1 MAILSLS
8 QARVQDPIL
17 TSMAYGVPIQGFIGH
32 KILPFVPVA
41 KRKVKVIV
49 FGQTR
54 EKYLYAT
61 RRAPG
66 DNITRIQTG
75 YGDTDVELYQDALE
89 GELPIEIDEEAEGIV
104 DMQMDA
110 ITMVKTG
117 LCNRLE
123 FDIFSIINNFA
134 GYPATNRAALVAGTQ
149 FSNAAVNPIAAFDIA
164 NQAVLAGISRLPNTI
179 VYGGL
184 KAFNAVKE
192 NPRVRDQ
199 IKYTDPKSI
208 SMQTLGGILGYPT
221 SLISLATYVNPSAP
235 GVQIPFFDNSIWV
248 GYVPG
253 NGESTNP
260 HEVTSTLIPETGANK
275 RMPAYGY
282 TYVRM
287 AADIGGGMETGLV
300 MDKPYYEENRRTWY
314 FPGVVD
320 RVPVVTGMAAGY
332 LFTNVS
338 A

>member
-1 MAILSLS
+1 MALNSLS
-8 QARVQDPIL
+8 QARVADPVL

-32 KILPFVPVA
+32 KIMPFVPVK
-41 KRKVKVIV
+41 KRKTKVIV
-49 FGQTR
+49 FGSRR

-61 RRAPG
+61 RRGPG
-66 DNITRIQTG
+66 GNIQRIQTG
-75 YGDTDVELYQDALE
+75 YGDTDIELYQDALE
-89 GELPIEIDEEAEGIV
+89 GELPVEIDEEAEGIV
-104 DMQMDA
+104 DMQIDA

-123 FDIFSIINNFA
+123 FDIFSLINNFA
-134 GYPATNRAALVAGTQ
+134 AYPATNRQALLAATQ

-235 GVQIPFFDNSIWV
+235 TIEIPFFDNSIWI

-253 NGESTNP
+253 NGEAINP
-260 HEVTSTLIPETGANK
+260 HDITSTLIPETGANK
-275 RMPAYGY
+275 RTPAYGY

-287 AADIGGGMETGLV
+287 AASMGGGLETGLV
-300 MDKPYYEENRRTWY
+300 MDRPYYGNNNRTWY

-320 RVPVVTGMAAGY
+320 RAPVVTGMAAGY

>member
-1 MAILSLS
+1 MSLLSLQ
-8 QARVQDPIL
+8 QARVVDPLL
-17 TSMAYGVPIQGFIGH
+17 TSMAYGIPIQGFIGH
-32 KILPFVPVA
+32 KILPFVPVP
-41 KRKVKVIV
+41 KRKTKVVV
-49 FGQTR
+49 FGTNR

-66 DNITRIQTG
+66 ANVTRIQTG
-75 YGDTDVELYQDALE
+75 YGDTDIELYQDALE
-89 GELPIEIDEEAEGIV
+89 AEVPIEIDEESEGIV
-104 DMQMDA
+104 DMQVDA
-110 ITMVKTG
+110 LTTVKTG

-123 FDIFSIINNFA
+123 FDIFSLINNFA
-134 GYPATNRAALVAGTQ
+134 AYPTTNRNALLAATQ

-164 NQAVLAGISRLPNTI
+164 NQAILAGISRLPNTI

-208 SMQTLGGILGYPT
+208 SIQTLGGILGYPT
-221 SLISLATYVNPSAP
+221 SLLSLATYVNPSVP
-235 GVQIPFFDNSIWV
+235 GTQVPFFDNSIWI

-253 NGESTNP
+253 NGESVNP
-260 HEVTSTLIPETGANK
+260 HEISSTLIPETGANK
-275 RMPAYGY
+275 RRPAYGY

-287 AADIGGGMETGLV
+287 AGQVGGHETGLI
-300 MDKPYYEENRRTWY
+300 MDKPYYGNNNLAWY
-314 FPGVVD
+314 FPGRVD
-320 RVPVVTGMAAGY
+320 RVPVITGMAAGY